1 MIFMSKA
8 MYVLL
13 LADVFENFRSM
24 SLKIYELDPEK
35 KKKKLAP
42 GIALQPVLKNT
53 KVKFVILADVDTLL
67 MAENGIR

>member
-1 MIFMSKA
+1 M
-8 MYVLL
+8 
-13 LADVFENFRSM
+13 FENFRSM

-35 KKKKLAP
+35 KVTP

-53 KVKFVILADVDTLL
+53 KVKFVLLTDVDTLL

>member
-24 SLKIYELDPEK
+24 SLKIYELDPAK
-35 KKKKLAP
+35 KKKKKERKKSSPWNSNATSF
-42 GIALQPVLKNT
+42 K
-53 KVKFVILADVDTLL
+53 
-67 MAENGIR
+67 EH